1 MQLLKGIATK
11 VGMDNVIKEHKC
23 KMAEALRDVVEI
35 ETINRKGVFSYVLNA
50 YFKDEETKDAWEE
63 AFFLNK

>member
-1 MQLLKGIATK
+1 
-11 VGMDNVIKEHKC
+11 MDKARNVHKEM
-23 KMAEALRDVVEI
+23 MAKALRDVVEI

-50 YFKDEETKDAWEE
+50 YFKDEETKGAWEE

>member
-1 MQLLKGIATK
+1 
-11 VGMDNVIKEHKC
+11 MDNVIKEHKC
-23 KMAEALRDVVEI
+23 KMAKALRDVVEI